1 MLMQRKAFAK
11 TQGLDLKIPRIEETK
26 SEMKGLSDSKNE
38 GVHAAMIPA

>member
-1 MLMQRKAFAK
+1 MSQRKAFAK
-11 TQGLDLKIPRIEETK
+11 TQGLDLKISRIEETK